1 MSDFIENLF
10 IFLSIFVVAA
20 LMIFSLAF
28 FIGGGRYLFDKSMCT
43 AYVEDQQVYQGR
55 CHFLSISSVG
65 ENGNTKRLIIY
76 KDKYGLQPLKKYV
89 NENIKVQDVENDNRN

>member
-1 MSDFIENLF
+1 MSDFIESLF
-10 IFLSIFVVAA
+10 VFLSVFVVAT
-20 LMIFSLAF
+20 LMIFGIIFA
-28 FIGGGRYLFDKSMCT
+28 INGGSYLFDKSICT

-89 NENIKVQDVENDNRN
+89 NENIKVQDVE